1 VGVSAGFVEPLEA
14 SALVLIE
21 KSAEFISNNLPQDRG
36 AMTVVAK
43 RFNEIIST
51 YWVDIIDFLKLHYV
65 LTERT
70 DSDYWR
76 DHVRRQSIPDSLQDS
91 LELWRSQVPWVSD
104 GNNRA
109 ELFSAASVQY
119 VLYGMGFATNIN
131 SNRYRGWDKDAVL
144 AERLMRDNRGKTEVL
159 MASQPTNRDL
169 LNLVRRT

>member
-1 VGVSAGFVEPLEA
+1 
-14 SALVLIE
+14 
-21 KSAEFISNNLPQDRG
+21 
-36 AMTVVAK
+36 MTVVAK
-43 RFNEIIST
+43 RFNEIISK

-144 AERLMRDNRGKTEVL
+144 AERLMRDNLSKTEVL

-169 LNLVRRT
+169 LNLVRRAQ